1 MFKPCCG
8 LFNKFKYLPL
18 RYMPI
23 VLELELADND
33 APRITKFNTALLQ
46 QLQVFLGEFKL
57 INSTVSF

>member
-1 MFKPCCG
+1 MTF
-8 LFNKFKYLPL
+8 
-18 RYMPI
+18 